1 MQQLTFNLLQ
11 KRKIYIKKTT
21 TVLRK
26 TLVKHRRAN
35 KKSSATLLLK
45 DLHWLP
51 IKQRVLYKISIIV
64 FKCLNCNDFPSYL
77 KDLISVYKPSRSL
90 RSADKFLLVKP
101 FKKLKTFGQRSFHFS
116 APTVWNSLPFE
127 LRSCSSLDI
136 FKKRLKTHFF
146 KIAFE

>member
-1 MQQLTFNLLQ
+1 MTNENFYKLQLLQ
-11 KRKIYIKKTT
+11 NHAAR
-21 TVLRK
+21 
-26 TLVKHRRAN
+26 LVKRVN

-90 RSADKFLLVKP
+90 RSADKFLLAKP
-101 FKKLKTFGQRSFHFS
+101 FKKLKTFGQKSFHFS

-127 LRSCSSLDI
+127 LRSSSSLDI